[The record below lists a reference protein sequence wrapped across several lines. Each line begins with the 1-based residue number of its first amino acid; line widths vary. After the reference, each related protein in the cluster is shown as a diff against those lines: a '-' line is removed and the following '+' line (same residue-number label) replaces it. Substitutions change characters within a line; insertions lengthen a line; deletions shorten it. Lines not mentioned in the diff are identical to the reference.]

1 MGGRKRVGRVG
12 NLFTF
17 FSEGSVEQALDLY
30 RKNYRSSEINPKPI
44 ATICVWALA
53 ADTEEEALRQFK
65 TRKRAIIDRRQGIR
79 LPLMPPEEAERPY
92 SPAMSIAE
100 LHRKAIVGSSE
111 PVAKE
116 NSIQLRVNGRVSAAA
131 VYDRANR
138 PTAANTG

>member
-1 MGGRKRVGRVG
+1 
-12 NLFTF
+12 
-17 FSEGSVEQALDLY
+17 
-30 RKNYRSSEINPKPI
+30 
-44 ATICVWALA
+44 
-53 ADTEEEALRQFK
+53 
-65 TRKRAIIDRRQGIR
+65 
-79 LPLMPPEEAERPY
+79 MPPEEAERPY

-138 PTAANTG
+138 PTAANAG

>member
-1 MGGRKRVGRVG
+1 LGEGKGSGGSGI
-12 NLFTF
+12 
-17 FSEGSVEQALDLY
+17 FSLSSAKVAAWN
-30 RKNYRSSEINPKPI
+30 RRSISEINPKPI

-65 TRKRAIIDRRQGIR
+65 TRESSMIDRKQGIR